1 MNIKK
6 LTPRMVLFSVVV
18 LNGVVVSGQSPPQDL
33 NVTIHPSQTAEERV
47 KEEEKLKDLR
57 KAADEKRAA
66 DEAARIAETSPKKLL
81 ANARI
86 VRITSNSEFF
96 EPVQFQN
103 ALRKRAEFEQL
114 EMAIVDGYSYGQQD
128 IADIV
133 IEVDRPLFTYTFT
146 YQVTNRRNGIVL
158 ATGKVTAWDG
168 NAAAPKLAS
177 RLIEEIRAARGEAK
191 PKK

>member
-6 LTPRMVLFSVVV
+6 LTPRMVLFFVVALTCV
-18 LNGVVVSGQSPPQDL
+18 AVNAQAPPREV
-33 NVTIHPSQTAEERV
+33 NVTIRQAQSPEERV

-57 KAADEKRAA
+57 KAAEEKRAA
-66 DEAARIAETSPKKLL
+66 DDAARIAETSPRKLL

-86 VRITSNSEFF
+86 FLITSNSEFF
-96 EPVQFQN
+96 EAVQFQN
-103 ALRKRAEFEQL
+103 ALRKRPEFEL
-114 EMAIVDGYSYGQQD
+114 WEMAIVDGWEHRD
-128 IADIV
+128 VADIV

-158 ATGKVTAWDG
+158 ATGKVTAWDA

-177 RLIEEIRAARGEAK
+177 RLIDEIRTARGEAK